1 MTKAKDQSAYA
12 NNITE
17 DCERVLV
24 TLLRGLGPWKD
35 SVYLVGGLAPRYLVP
50 PDPERRLHAGTA
62 DVDIVV
68 RLSVLADT
76 KAYRTLEENL
86 TRLGFVPA
94 PREGGG
100 TYTWRWQVLTD
111 HGNTIYLEFLA
122 GIEDEAPGE
131 LKQLPVKGGKL
142 NACNFPNLAMVPH
155 FFDTKEVTAE
165 LLDGRG
171 VATETLRFA
180 NIVSYLPSK
189 TAAFADRSEEKDA
202 YDLAYCLE
210 SLPTADIAK
219 ALTAAMKKSPYR
231 QMILTSLNEIKKRF
245 CSDRQT
251 EGYRKEGPRKAALFE
266 LGDGADP
273 DLEQTRLLRQREISD
288 AAEVL
293 IAALKV

>member
-1 MTKAKDQSAYA
+1 MTKPKDQSGYSGD
-12 NNITE
+12 ITE

-24 TLLRGLGPWKD
+24 TLLRGLGPWKT
-35 SVYLVGGLAPRYLVP
+35 SVFLVGGLAPRYIVP
-50 PDPERRLHAGTA
+50 PDPERPVHAGTA

-86 TRLGFVPA
+86 TRMGFVPA

-100 TYTWRWQVLTD
+100 TYTWRWQILTD
-111 HGNTIYLEFLA
+111 LGNTIYLEFLA

-131 LKQLPVKGGKL
+131 LKRLPVKGGTL
-142 NACNFPNLAMVPH
+142 NACNFPNLALVPH

-165 LLDGRG
+165 LLDGKG

-180 NIVSYLPSK
+180 NVVSYLPSK
-189 TAAFADRSEEKDA
+189 TAAFADRGEEKDA

-210 SLPTADIAK
+210 NVPAADIAK
-219 ALTAAMKKSPYR
+219 ALTAAMKRSHYR
-231 QMILTSLNEIKKRF
+231 QVIVASLQEIKKRF
-245 CSDRQT
+245 CSDAQT

-266 LGDGADP
+266 LGDGRNA
-273 DLEQTRLLRQREISD
+273 DLENTRVQRQRDISD
-288 AAEVL
+288 AAEAL
-293 IAALKV
+293 IEALGI